1 MPRRRFRPSPP
12 TPRNSDVPKFSLSV
26 PNPLG
31 KQQAAERLHG
41 FSETLRRKYADQ
53 LSDFQ
58 QSWDGDRS
66 EFSFSAM
73 GFRVAGTL
81 TVEEQQVLVE
91 GDLPFA
97 AALFKGRITGA
108 ITEQLGKLLGG

>member
-1 MPRRRFRPSPP
+1 MDRPLPEPP
-12 TPRNSDVPKFSLSV
+12 VPKFSLST

-31 KQQAAERLHG
+31 KEKAAERLHG

-58 QSWDGDRS
+58 QAWDGDRS
-66 EFSFSAM
+66 DFSFSAM
-73 GFRVAGTL
+73 GFRVTGSL
-81 TVEEQQVLVE
+81 TIEEERVLVE

-108 ITEQLGKLLGG
+108 ISEQLSKLLGA